1 MKNNIMVM
9 KMPKEVTEEKEEIF
23 LISEAAKKTG
33 VESHVLRYW
42 EEELCLPIKRNM
54 AGHRF
59 YTKEDIARFQEI
71 KQLKEKGLQ
80 LKAIKNMLMGREGE
94 RETLA
99 MCEVEPLPKQD
110 DKAYRLQVLLKGL
123 ISEAVLQSN
132 QNMVEDIKDCVVK
145 ELDYQFRVMNE
156 EQERRNLEKEKRE
169 EEHYKKMDEL
179 IRGTMVRKEKK
190 TRKGFFQRKE

>member
-9 KMPKEVTEEKEEIF
+9 KKAETY

-42 EEELCLPIKRNM
+42 EEELNLPIKRNT

-59 YTKEDIARFQEI
+59 YSNEDIIRFQEI
-71 KQLKEKGLQ
+71 KMMKEKGLQ
-80 LKAIKNMLMGREGE
+80 LKAIKTMLTGDEE
-94 RETLA
+94 EKHSLA

-156 EQERRNLEKEKRE
+156 EQERRSLEKEKRE

-179 IRGTMVRKEKK
+179 IRGTMVRKEKRTK
-190 TRKGFFQRKE
+190 KGFFKKKETI